1 MLPLPPAEK
10 QRLFQKAQKH
20 RAAGQTAE
28 AIQSMQRLLLAEP
41 GRAEL
46 HLEMSHAAFDHG
58 DRDLCISALAKALE
72 IAPGQPKLWL
82 VAAARYQ
89 HFNMTEQAL
98 AAYDKA
104 TALDPKSLVPR
115 IERARYQQVLGDF
128 DEAEKSFRKILKRH
142 PEETDLY
149 RIFLGTKKL
158 NKGDPLIRQMQKL
171 WVDPRLNDTGRT
183 SLGYAL
189 AKAMEDIGAR
199 DKMFG
204 YLHQANAAQR
214 RLAPY
219 DPKARRIKW
228 QADLASQDD
237 LPASPLPL
245 PEEAAQ
251 LPRPV
256 FVCGM
261 PRSGTT
267 LVEQIIAAH
276 STATAGGEMGHAMRL
291 AVQLLGQDGNLPRL
305 ADLPPARLQD
315 WAMAYRRLSM
325 RDTGAKT
332 GVITDKS
339 MQTHRI
345 FGLIHHALPGVRLI
359 VVHRDPRD
367 IALSIYRNRFKD
379 DTHRYGNDLADIADE
394 IRLFKESVAYW
405 KARLPGVIHEIR
417 YEHLVSDPEPQA
429 RALIAAA
436 GLDWEPGCLS
446 FHESKGA
453 VQTLSLAQVRQP
465 IHAGRRAA
473 WMAFESDMQPFIDA
487 WGDTGWD

>member
-1 MLPLPPAEK
+1 MLPATPAAK
-10 QRLFQKAQKH
+10 KALFDQARSH
-20 RAAGQTAE
+20 RAAGRTA
-28 AIQSMQRLLLAEP
+28 AAMADIQRLLLSEP
-41 GRAEL
+41 NRAEL
-46 HLEMSHAAFDHG
+46 HLELSHAAFDHG
-58 DRDLCISALAKALE
+58 DTELSLSALETALSL
-72 IAPGQPKLWL
+72 APKDTRLWMI
-82 VAAARYQ
+82 AAARYQ
-89 HFNMTEQAL
+89 RLNRPDAAL
-98 AAYDKA
+98 AALDKA
-104 TALDPKSLVPR
+104 SALDPKALAPKVEKAHYLQ
-115 IERARYQQVLGDF
+115 ILGDF
-128 DEAEKSFRKILKRH
+128 EAADRAFRALLKRH
-142 PEETDLY
+142 PEETEIY
-149 RIFLGTKKL
+149 RMALVTRKLG
-158 NKGDPLIRQMQKL
+158 KGDPLIRQMLAL
-171 WVDPRLNDTGRT
+171 WTNPRLNDYGRVEI
-183 SLGYAL
+183 GFAL
-189 AKAMEDIGAR
+189 AKAMADIGAQ
-199 DKMFG
+199 DKVFG
-204 YLHQANAAQR
+204 FLRQANAAQR

-219 DPKARRIKW
+219 DSKARRIKW